1 MFCLLVGNY
10 CCGRFSKGI
19 DSLSWTYYS
28 AWTLCEKKSIKNLK
42 IFLFEHMLALNNIH
56 RKFFALYIIVLY
68 IKGIKNG
75 VPLLSYKIYE
85 RKKSGLLLE
94 FFQTD
99 QKFLTF
105 QKNKN
110 KTNNRNFKSPMMFHW
125 PQWKST
131 FLIPANNNWC
141 SYQQSHAPLV
151 KYHNQ
156 EWWKEMAFEIQG
168 IIHSYPCVKEIS
180 AQFHLYEMSKTLSE
194 EVHSGG
200 SILCLKL
207 QMPFCFITL
216 SFHTLQM
223 GHAIAVCYVLYCW
236 HQL

>member
-1 MFCLLVGNY
+1 MKQHFRAQNIYHKMNKHIFVSSKMFCLLVGNY

-200 SILCLKL
+200 SILYLKL
-207 QMPFCFITL
+207 QIPFF
-216 SFHTLQM
+216 FH
-223 GHAIAVCYVLYCW
+223 HS
-236 HQL
+236 